1 MFFSAIQSPVG
12 STENGVGVGI
22 GARYYTAIGPLRV
35 DLAVPLDPG
44 PDDSSFGFYI
54 GIGQAF

>member
-1 MFFSAIQSPVG
+1 MVTRDAVPSIDDDLR
-12 STENGVGVGI
+12 VGVGI